1 MQKMA
6 SPTRSPRSMSLVEA
20 HLLCE
25 LAEVGDAPVLE
36 QLRQE
41 GDDDHLGRVRARV
54 RARVR
59 GRVRGR
65 ASRVLEQLRQE
76 GASMMIT
83 PMGCGRTY

>member
-41 GDDDHLGRVRARV
+41 GDDDHLGRG

>member
-1 MQKMA
+1 
-6 SPTRSPRSMSLVEA
+6 MSLVEA

-54 RARVR
+54 R

>member
-54 RARVR
+54 R

>member
-6 SPTRSPRSMSLVEA
+6 SLTRSPRSMSLVEA

-54 RARVR
+54 G

>member
-6 SPTRSPRSMSLVEA
+6 SLTRSPRSMSLVEA

-54 RARVR
+54 R